1 MKCCQANLFQDA
13 AFKKAKESLQLQAPL
28 LKLPTPSEQGTRTST
43 KRKTLEV
50 EKVDPAVSPKGA
62 KPFSKKLVKIVAKK
76 SAAKKAKVVEVVPDS
91 SIIEVEPLE
100 EELDN
105 IATLFNLVRK
115 IDEQKKILSGVI
127 EAQEALEAEDRRI
140 AREYKQAKQLAAAL
154 MAKAKAKDAE
164 RKRLEAEI

>member
-1 MKCCQANLFQDA
+1 M
-13 AFKKAKESLQLQAPL
+13 
-28 LKLPTPSEQGTRTST
+28 
-43 KRKTLEV
+43 
-50 EKVDPAVSPKGA
+50 
-62 KPFSKKLVKIVAKK
+62 AKK